1 MSPQDSQMLHDF
13 LSQLIQA
20 RGIQKDPEADSLIQR
35 AVAQQPDAA
44 YLLVQRSLL
53 LEQALKNAKGQVAQ
67 LENQLR
73 SAQQGDR
80 RFLDANAWG
89 NSGGERPANA
99 PVQQERREYQRD
111 YPPAQHQPQFQP
123 QYQQPSMM
131 GGMFGARPGGF
142 LGGGLL
148 GSIAATAAGVAAGNF
163 LFHGLD
169 NMFHH
174 HNQGGSNHLLNSE
187 DQGSNLFSDQ
197 SGSSLA
203 DQAGLG
209 DVGNLLDNG
218 SSSNNFLDSGNNLLD
233 NGPSADNLFDRTADS
248 GIESGLDSGID
259 SGLDGLDGGGFF
271 DGDGSDEGLFG

>member
-1 MSPQDSQMLHDF
+1 MLHDF

-20 RGIQKDPEADSLIQR
+20 RGLQKDPEADALIQR

-53 LEQALKNAKGQVAQ
+53 QEQALKNARDQIEQ
-67 LENQLR
+67 LQDQLR

-89 NSGGERPANA
+89 NSGGARPANA
-99 PVQQERREYQRD
+99 PMQQERRDYQRDPRD
-111 YPPAQHQPQFQP
+111 YPPQQQYQP

-131 GGMFGARPGGF
+131 GGMFGSRPGGF
-142 LGGGLL
+142 LGGGGGLL

-174 HNQGGSNHLLNSE
+174 HDQGGNRLLNSD
-187 DQGSNLFSDQ
+187 DQGSSLFSDQ
-197 SGSSLA
+197 SGSGLA

-209 DVGNLLDNG
+209 DVGQSFDSGSGNHLLDNG
-218 SSSNNFLDSGNNLLD
+218 GGGDVASEG
-233 NGPSADNLFDRTADS
+233 LF
-248 GIESGLDSGID
+248 D
-259 SGLDGLDGGGFF
+259 SGLDDGGSLDSNGGFF
-271 DGDGSDEGLFG
+271 DGDGSDEGLFS